1 MEKEINLIR
10 TAKKEDSK
18 RRQKSYNQKKHIKK
32 YKN

>member
-18 RRQKSYNQKKHIKK
+18 RRHKSYNKKKTH
-32 YKN
+32 

>member
-10 TAKKEDSK
+10 TAKKKIANDVK
-18 RRQKSYNQKKHIKK
+18 NHITNKHIKK